1 MRATLAFSKC
11 HTGWILSRSKGLR
24 ITVGDRIDLDVVA
37 LKSPKVH
44 AKIYIERV
52 ELRFR
57 LCWSPLQNEQAMSTI
72 CQNISKSNL
81 LPANSTRPGVR
92 QPSWGT
98 LRMQLTRL

>member
-1 MRATLAFSKC
+1 M
-11 HTGWILSRSKGLR
+11 R

-37 LKSPKVH
+37 LGGPKVH

-52 ELRFR
+52 ELRFRFR

-72 CQNISKSNL
+72 CQNL

-98 LRMQLTRL
+98 LRVQLTRL